1 MKFLLDENVD
11 ARLKDHLTRLR
22 HDVTRVGSDYPRG
35 LPDRDVLS
43 TALAESRLLITNDR
57 DFGELV
63 FRLRRHH
70 QGVILLR
77 LGDYVPIATT
87 IQRIDD
93 VLARYGDQLEHFIV
107 VTPRTIRV
115 RRQRT

>member
-11 ARLKDHLTRLR
+11 ARLKTHLTQLR
-22 HDVTRVGSDYPRG
+22 HDVTRVGLDYPRG

-43 TALAESRLLITNDR
+43 TAQAEGRVLITNDL

-63 FRLRRHH
+63 FRLRLPH

-77 LGDYVPIATT
+77 LGAYAPLT
-87 IQRIDD
+87 IISERVDHALRRHPSD
-93 VLARYGDQLEHFIV
+93 LA
-107 VTPRTIRV
+107 
-115 RRQRT
+115 